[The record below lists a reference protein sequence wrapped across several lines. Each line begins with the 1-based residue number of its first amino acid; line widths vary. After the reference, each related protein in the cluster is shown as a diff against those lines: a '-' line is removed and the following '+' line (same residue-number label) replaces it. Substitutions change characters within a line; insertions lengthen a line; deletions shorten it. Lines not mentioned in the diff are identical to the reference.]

1 VWHASVAGSA
11 HLASIVK
18 RRLALQALKGVGLE
32 AVQWEEDRPM
42 AYHIRRRLTDAES
55 VLVGG
60 VCDLRGSAEGWKR
73 FERIKPLV
81 PEIVHRMAIEELQ
94 QVTVSGDHGS

>member
-1 VWHASVAGSA
+1 
-11 HLASIVK
+11 
-18 RRLALQALKGVGLE
+18 
-32 AVQWEEDRPM
+32 M
-42 AYHIRRRLTDAES
+42 AYHVRRRLTDAEA
-55 VLVGG
+55 VQVGG

-94 QVTVSGDHGS
+94 QVPTSGQQEK